1 MADLFALS
9 EKIIREGVAHE
20 PVNRINHQ
28 LSELTDNIAMV
39 EAFSHSILFKTDD
52 GLVVFDTS
60 GAGGGQP
67 VVEAVRGWR
76 D

>member
-39 EAFSHSILFKTDD
+39 EAVS
-52 GLVVFDTS
+52 
-60 GAGGGQP
+60 
-67 VVEAVRGWR
+67 GWR